1 MNAFRLAW
9 RHLWFHW
16 RRTAILVGCLVISSL
31 VPLVLS
37 RTMPE
42 VQRQLQS
49 RAVSTPVVFGGAGSR
64 LELALHALYFRELTS
79 ETIRYATWRQLQQ
92 EGFDRAV
99 PLHVRFQADGF
110 PIVGTHLEYL
120 QFRGLKC
127 ERGEVFGR
135 LGDCVLGN
143 AVARELK
150 LDVGQ
155 HVISSPRSILSLAA
169 DYPLKMTIVGVLQPT
184 GTPDDHAI
192 FVDIKT
198 AWIIENLGHGHD
210 DISKSN
216 DPNLVLERNQAG
228 TVASAAVTPYTEVT
242 EENLAS
248 FHFHG
253 DVGDF
258 PVTAIVMLSP
268 DQRSQDLAAGLLEQI
283 GGVQTVF
290 ARDSIDELL
299 AILFQVQ
306 NLVVAASLFVGFA
319 TLLLFGLVFSLA
331 MHIRKP
337 EIETMQ
343 KLGASRG
350 LTFSLLTGEILV
362 ISAVSGI
369 LALVLSSGVAWGVS
383 SQLSRWL
390 A

>member
-1 MNAFRLAW
+1 MIFTGW
-9 RHLWFHW
+9 
-16 RRTAILVGCLVISSL
+16 
-31 VPLVLS
+31 
-37 RTMPE
+37 
-42 VQRQLQS
+42 
-49 RAVSTPVVFGGAGSR
+49 
-64 LELALHALYFRELTS
+64 S
-79 ETIRYATWRQLQQ
+79 EI
-92 EGFDRAV
+92 
-99 PLHVRFQADGF
+99 
-110 PIVGTHLEYL
+110 I
-120 QFRGLKC
+120 
-127 ERGEVFGR
+127 FGR

-169 DYPLKMTIVGVLQPT
+169 DYPFKMTIVGVLEPT

-268 DQRSQDLAAGLLEQI
+268 DQRSQDLAAGLLEQS

-306 NLVVAASLFVGFA
+306 NLVVAASLFVGLA

-350 LTFSLLTGEILV
+350 LTFSLLAGEILV

>member
-1 MNAFRLAW
+1 
-9 RHLWFHW
+9 
-16 RRTAILVGCLVISSL
+16 
-31 VPLVLS
+31 
-37 RTMPE
+37 MPE

-169 DYPLKMTIVGVLQPT
+169 DYPLKMTIVGVLEPT

-306 NLVVAASLFVGFA
+306 NLVVAASLFVGLA